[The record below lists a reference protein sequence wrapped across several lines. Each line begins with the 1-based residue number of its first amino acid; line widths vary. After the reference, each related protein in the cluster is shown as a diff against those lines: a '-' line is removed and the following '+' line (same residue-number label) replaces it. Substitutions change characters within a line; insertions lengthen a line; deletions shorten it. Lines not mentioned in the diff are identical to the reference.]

1 MRLDTTTHFHQRLRD
16 ACDKRPPPAHADRI
30 LRSARLHTQHKLTYD
45 VSQFPLH
52 TALAQLLHLTS
63 LENLHD
69 EIDDFDTSP
78 EAHARVVAAKE
89 TLLAPL
95 ADADAAA
102 PLNALYEELT
112 RTVVV
117 PHIMEQLEAT
127 DQRHRCVERVLFAAT
142 PTIRVQHPSALPTI
156 RPHCDAQYSVP
167 EGALNLWLPLTR
179 ANAAAASL
187 WAESEAGSGDFA
199 PLRAEL
205 GEIVRFDGRR
215 CVHYTVPNSSGRTRI
230 SFDFRVVFEGVG
242 GASAESGRLA
252 RLGYFSKLKRG
263 GEGRR
268 GEWVLF
274 ERGVVSK
281 LHGLPHR

>member
-1 MRLDTTTHFHQRLRD
+1 MPTHTHFHQRLAD
-16 ACDKRPPPAHADRI
+16 ACQRRPPPTQADRI
-30 LRSARLHTQHKLTYD
+30 LRDARLHTQHKLTYD
-45 VSQFPLH
+45 LDTFPLH
-52 TALAQLLHLTS
+52 TALAQLLHLPN
-63 LENLHD
+63 LDELHD
-69 EIDDFDTSP
+69 ELDNFDTSP
-78 EAHARVVAAKE
+78 EAHARIVAAKE

-95 ADADAAA
+95 ADAEAAA

-112 RTVVV
+112 RTIVV

-142 PTIRVQHPSALPTI
+142 PTIREQHPSALPTI

-179 ANAAAASL
+179 ANAASASL
-187 WAESEAGSGDFA
+187 WVESEAGSGDFA
-199 PLRAEL
+199 PLCAEL

-263 GEGRR
+263 RGRRR